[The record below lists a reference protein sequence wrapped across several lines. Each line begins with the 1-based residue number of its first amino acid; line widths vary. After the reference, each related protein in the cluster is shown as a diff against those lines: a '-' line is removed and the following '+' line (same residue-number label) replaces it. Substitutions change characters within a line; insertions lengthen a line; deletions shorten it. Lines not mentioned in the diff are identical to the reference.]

1 MKTFKKYY
9 KLYAAPSDVYNALT
23 NPIMLEIW
31 TGEKA
36 IFEAEPNTDFSLWDG
51 AIIGKNI
58 KFEMDKLVQQI
69 WYFDEMESKVTFKLH
84 AEKKFTNVEL
94 THENIPDEAYENMTE
109 GWDFDFFG
117 ALEELFNN

>member
-1 MKTFKKYY
+1 M
-9 KLYAAPSDVYNALT
+9 
-23 NPIMLEIW
+23 IEIW